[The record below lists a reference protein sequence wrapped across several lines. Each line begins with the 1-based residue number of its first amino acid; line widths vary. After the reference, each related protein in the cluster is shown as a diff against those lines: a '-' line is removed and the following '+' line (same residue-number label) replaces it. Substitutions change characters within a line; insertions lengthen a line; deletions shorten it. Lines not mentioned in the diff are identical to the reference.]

1 MASKPAPDSPP
12 AGGDTE
18 QDDLST
24 LMARYQDADQQGVE
38 ELVNRLSPILY
49 RFFISST
56 RDQTVSED
64 LLQEC
69 WMRIHRARHSFRRGE
84 PLLPW
89 VFAIARHTQLDN
101 YRSRSRRRS
110 REILVDSLP
119 ENQHY
124 TMQPRLA
131 SRENFEN
138 LLAELP
144 ESQREVI
151 VMMKVSGMTLEEVA
165 NATSSTVGAVKQK
178 AHRAYEKLR
187 RVLMERGTDHR

>member
-1 MASKPAPDSPP
+1 MASKPAPDHTP
-12 AGGDTE
+12 ASGNSE
-18 QDDLST
+18 QDDLSL

-38 ELVNRLSPILY
+38 ELVGRLSPILY
-49 RFFISST
+49 RFFLSST

-69 WMRIHRARHSFRRGE
+69 WMRIHRARHSYRRGQ

-101 YRSRSRRRS
+101 FRRRS
-110 REILVDSLP
+110 RRHSREIPMDSLP

-124 TMQPRLA
+124 TTQPRLA
-131 SRENFEN
+131 GGQNFEN
-138 LLAELP
+138 LLAQLP

-187 RVLMERGTDHR
+187 RILTERNESQR